1 MSKKDPE
8 YGRGAN
14 ITVTSGRCA
23 SSVGGKAM
31 PPSARVSRAYA
42 RHVGN
47 TPNEARRHTVRVLYE
62 SGLSLRM
69 VADRI
74 GVTYQAVH
82 ALLQRSGV
90 VLRPRGCNVGT
101 HSRHKK

>member
-1 MSKKDPE
+1 MSKNE
-8 YGRGAN
+8 RASTSGAS
-14 ITVTSGRCA
+14 ITVTFGRFV
-23 SSVGGKAM
+23 SNGGRVM
-31 PPSARVSRAYA
+31 PPSARAYA

>member
-1 MSKKDPE
+1 MTF
-8 YGRGAN
+8 GRF
-14 ITVTSGRCA
+14 A

-31 PPSARVSRAYA
+31 PPSTRAYA

>member
-1 MSKKDPE
+1 MTF
-8 YGRGAN
+8 GRF
-14 ITVTSGRCA
+14 A

-31 PPSARVSRAYA
+31 PPSARAYA
-42 RHVGN
+42 KHVGN
-47 TPNEARRHTVRVLYE
+47 MPNEARRHTVRVLYE

>member
-1 MSKKDPE
+1 VTF
-8 YGRGAN
+8 GRF
-14 ITVTSGRCA
+14 A

-47 TPNEARRHTVRVLYE
+47 TPNDARRHTVRVLYE

>member
-1 MSKKDPE
+1 
-8 YGRGAN
+8 
-14 ITVTSGRCA
+14 
-23 SSVGGKAM
+23 M
-31 PPSARVSRAYA
+31 PPSARAYA

-90 VLRPRGCNVGT
+90 VLRTRGCNVGT

>member
-1 MSKKDPE
+1 
-8 YGRGAN
+8 
-14 ITVTSGRCA
+14 
-23 SSVGGKAM
+23 M
-31 PPSARVSRAYA
+31 PPSARSYA
-42 RHVGN
+42 KHVGN

-74 GVTYQAVH
+74 CVTYQAVH